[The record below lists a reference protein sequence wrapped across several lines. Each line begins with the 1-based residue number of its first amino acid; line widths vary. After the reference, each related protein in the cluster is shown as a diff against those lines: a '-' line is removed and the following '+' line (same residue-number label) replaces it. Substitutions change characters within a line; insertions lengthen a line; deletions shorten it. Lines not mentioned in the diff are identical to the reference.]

1 MTQRTLNLHQCAS
14 QYTRISET
22 SSTHTRIA
30 NPALINGFTV
40 RRIHGVNHILSL
52 HGRLAQP
59 VDAG

>member
-1 MTQRTLNLHQCAS
+1 MTQRRLNLHQCAS
-14 QYTRISET
+14 QNIRISEN
-22 SSTHTRIA
+22 SSTHILIS

>member
-14 QYTRISET
+14 QSTRISET
-22 SSTHTRIA
+22 SSTPIQIV
-30 NPALINGFTV
+30 NPALINGLAV